1 MTGVGKRLYCFCH
14 WGGKR
19 KIDVARNVTYEGGIT
34 VAVLLTE
41 GTTYNAFVPIVC
53 EHLGIDPKGKA
64 LYYSAKLDKT
74 QYICLNNDSQLKAL
88 LELNDEIAD
97 VFVAHA
103 DGILRYVFFLFIFF
117 LSCAI
122 HTWIWYYFFYCYS
135 LCCHSLLQ
143 FIF

>member
-19 KIDVARNVTYEGGIT
+19 KIDTARNVTYEGGIT

-41 GTTYNAFVPIVC
+41 GTSYNAFVPLVC
-53 EHLGIDPKGKA
+53 EHLGIDPKGKV

-74 QYICLNNDSQLKAL
+74 QYICLKNDSQLKAM

-97 VFVAHA
+97 VYVAHA
-103 DGILRYVFFLFIFF
+103 DGVLRYEFFFFIFF
-117 LSCAI
+117 LA
-122 HTWIWYYFFYCYS
+122 
-135 LCCHSLLQ
+135 Q
-143 FIF
+143 